1 MITTMA
7 TDIELAKSL
16 ISPPG
21 DTLQEHLDYI
31 GMKQN
36 ELAERMGRPKEK
48 IVHGCEN
55 PSV

>member
-1 MITTMA
+1 MEKEKNLT
-7 TDIELAKSL
+7 KSL